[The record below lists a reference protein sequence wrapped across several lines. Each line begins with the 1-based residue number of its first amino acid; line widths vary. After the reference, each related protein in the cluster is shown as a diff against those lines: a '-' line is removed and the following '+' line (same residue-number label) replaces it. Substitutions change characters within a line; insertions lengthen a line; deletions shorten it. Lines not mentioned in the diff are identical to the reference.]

1 MNLDAIDLRI
11 LDALQKDG
19 RLANRDIA
27 EQVGLSPSPCL
38 RRIKELERKRIIRKY
53 VAILDPPQVG
63 NGQHAIVQVRLDH
76 QTTTSVSQFEKEI
89 ARYPQVLECFFVAGD
104 WDYILRVVARDLED
118 FREFC
123 VNELAKLPG
132 VEHVTSSI
140 CMKLVKYST
149 VLPLPNEPPQ

>member
-1 MNLDAIDLRI
+1 M
-11 LDALQKDG
+11 
-19 RLANRDIA
+19 
-27 EQVGLSPSPCL
+27 
-38 RRIKELERKRIIRKY
+38 
-53 VAILDPPQVG
+53 
-63 NGQHAIVQVRLDH
+63 
-76 QTTTSVSQFEKEI
+76 
-89 ARYPQVLECFFVAGD
+89 LECFFVAGD

>member
-11 LDALQKDG
+11 LNALQKDG
-19 RLANRDIA
+19 RLANSELA
-27 EQVGLSPSPCL
+27 EIVGLSPSPCL
-38 RRIKELERKRIIRKY
+38 RRIKELERKRIIRNY
-53 VAILDPPQVG
+53 VALLDPLKVG
-63 NGQHAIVQVRLDH
+63 NAQQAIVQVRLDH
-76 QTTTSVSQFEKEI
+76 QTTTSVNLFEKEI
-89 ARYPQVLECFFVAGD
+89 AKYPQVLECFFVAGD

-132 VEHVTSSI
+132 VEHVTSNI

-149 VLPLPNEPPQ
+149 VLPLPEEPPL